1 MKLTLSPRMYAWL
14 YPLFPR
20 TGRMLILLAFTTLA
34 GGPGV
39 VLYDADPFLVPNAG
53 VLATFSAPNWTSKAS
68 GLPGGLNL
76 TVERYLPASGL
87 GHPQVRTLSP
97 VPPTAAYALVN
108 QVAPDIAFFSYSGV
122 TTAAPGDFG
131 KRGMS
136 DFWQIQYFGKTGIDP
151 LADAD
156 GDGFTNLAEFLA
168 GTDPT
173 NSASVPV
180 IPGLLARWP
189 GDANAMDPIGGHNG
203 IWSGTEAYVSGRL
216 GNAFSLDGASTI
228 TIADAPELQLTGEL
242 TISGWVRLSVL
253 PCAPSPILVRPS
265 STPGIPAFGVWVD
278 CAGPRLGL
286 STGAQKTVDG
296 PSVSLATNI
305 WYHLAATWD
314 GTDFRLYLN
323 GHIAYG
329 RRVAGALGPQEIVPG
344 AGLIIGGD
352 GASAFLTG
360 AVDELVLVNRALSD
374 SQVLL
379 LAGGDAGP
387 RGAVQDDSLLLEY
400 ADQTVWLLGTDGS
413 NPLFLTHGYDARLS
427 ADREQLLV
435 RRDQTQPGNPTFEQF
450 WRRDL
455 VSGSESVLS
464 NFDRPTSGLSVDWAA
479 DGVAVEI
486 ADAAR
491 SQIYRQEISGGDQLL
506 LIDTTPSGGIPVQ
519 LTVGRYDGRL
529 AWTETG
535 GAANALWTA
544 DSDGALPTAFPGTGP
559 SDAFPA
565 WAPDGSRLVFLSGL
579 VPVTA
584 PADGSQRQMLFSGP
598 LPFFPSTESGPI
610 WTSDGGAIVMPA
622 AADAVSSPDRVAWVA
637 ADSSGDASILPLGA
651 GALKNVIFAGHLSP
665 GATHVPSTNLSVQIQ
680 EAMSN
685 AGGSP
690 VLQFLL
696 PPGAAN
702 LFLESVDALGN
713 SWQPEIAEVQ
723 TANGQRW
730 LEIPLPP
737 AVTTRFYRLRGR

>member
-1 MKLTLSPRMYAWL
+1 MKLTLSPRLCARL
-14 YPLFPR
+14 YPLFPWNR
-20 TGRMLILLAFTTLA
+20 GLLILLAFTTLA
-34 GGPGV
+34 AGPGV
-39 VLYDADPFLVPNAG
+39 VLYDADPFLVPTAG

-87 GHPQVRTLSP
+87 GHPQARTLSP

-122 TTAAPGDFG
+122 TTVAPGNFG

-136 DFWQIQYFGKTGIDP
+136 DSWQIQYFGKTGIDP

-173 NSASVPV
+173 NSASAPV

-189 GDANAMDPIGGHNG
+189 GDANAVDPIGGHNG
-203 IWSGTEAYVSGRL
+203 IWSGTEAYIPGRL
-216 GNAFSLDGASTI
+216 GSAFSLDGASTI
-228 TIADAPELQLTGEL
+228 TIADAPELQLTDEL
-242 TISGWVRLSVL
+242 TISGWVRLSAL

-278 CAGPRLGL
+278 CGGPRLGL
-286 STGAQKTVDG
+286 STGAQKNVDG
-296 PSVSLATNI
+296 PSVSLATNV
-305 WYHLAATWD
+305 WYHLAVTWD
-314 GTDFRLYLN
+314 GTDFGLYLN

-329 RRVAGALGPQEIVPG
+329 RQVAGGFGPQEIVPG

-352 GASAFLTG
+352 GTSAFLTG
-360 AVDELVLVNRALSD
+360 AVDELALMNRALSD
-374 SQVLL
+374 NEVLL

-387 RGAVQDDSLLLEY
+387 RGAIQDDSLLVEY
-400 ADQTVWLLGTDGS
+400 SDQTVWLLGTDGS
-413 NPLFLTHGYDARLS
+413 NPLFLTHGHDARLS

-435 RRDQTQPGNPTFEQF
+435 RRDQTQPGNPTFEQL

-455 VSGSESVLS
+455 VSGSESALS
-464 NFDRPTSGLSVDWAA
+464 TIDRPAPDLSVDWAA

-486 ADAAR
+486 ADASR
-491 SQIYRQEISGGDQLL
+491 SQIYRQEILSGDQTL
-506 LIDTTPSGGIPVQ
+506 LIDTTPSGGTPGQ

-529 AWTETG
+529 AWTSTG

-544 DSDGALPTAFPGTGP
+544 DSDGALPTAFPGSAP

-565 WAPDGSRLVFLSGL
+565 WAPDGTQLVFLSATR
-579 VPVTA
+579 PFTA
-584 PADGSQRQMLFSGP
+584 ISDGSQRRPLFSGP
-598 LPFFPSTESGPI
+598 LPFVPCTVSGPV
-610 WTSDGGAIVMPA
+610 WTSGGGAIAMAV
-622 AADAVSSPDRVAWVA
+622 AADAVSSPDRVAWVTT
-637 ADSSGDASILPLGA
+637 DGSGDANILPLGA
-651 GALKNVIFAGHLSP
+651 GALRSVIFAGNLSP
-665 GATHVPSTNLSVQIQ
+665 GATQAPSTNLVVQIQ
-680 EAMSN
+680 VATPN

-696 PPGAAN
+696 PPGTAN
-702 LFLESVDALGN
+702 VFLESVDALQN

-723 TANGQRW
+723 TGNSQRW

-737 AVTTRFYRLRGR
+737 AVTARFYRLRGR